1 MKYSRWY
8 FRLDETQWA
17 LWNWKY
23 IQLQV
28 AYLECRDRQ
37 QMYFQ
42 IQFIEL
48 TVNWNERNLFAD
60 ARNVRL
66 DHDREHSA
74 EINKKQ

>member
-1 MKYSRWY
+1 
-8 FRLDETQWA
+8 
-17 LWNWKY
+17 
-23 IQLQV
+23 
-28 AYLECRDRQ
+28 
-37 QMYFQ
+37 MYFQ

-48 TVNWNERNLFAD
+48 TVNRNERNLFAD